1 MGAPAP
7 PPPFTT
13 MSGALIWECVKSNS
27 CFIKKSKNCPVMT
40 TEPANLLGFNAF
52 KFSGLANPKA
62 FDVSVQT
69 TGKKQTVVVVKRSSK
84 PGKARKPGMVL
95 YKSGIKKSAKKGP
108 AQVEKAAMTGYYRPD
123 LKALAVK
130 KYLKIKQSF
139 KKPCQEKANKKK

>member
-1 MGAPAP
+1 MG
-7 PPPFTT
+7 
-13 MSGALIWECVKSNS
+13 
-27 CFIKKSKNCPVMT
+27 T

-84 PGKARKPGMVL
+84 PGKVL